1 MKKLFILLAMLNVSS
16 NNISAEEEL
25 LLNLKNNKILPAN
38 EAFKLETSLLQD
50 TFKIKWIIG
59 DEYYLY
65 LDSITVTANKELIK
79 HKILDSKVLD
89 HEDIFFGKTKI
100 LKDKLVISIKNSSL
114 ESLEVSY
121 QGCSEQG
128 FCYPIQKVTIL

>member
-1 MKKLFILLAMLNVSS
+1 MKNLFILVAMLNVSS
-16 NNISAEEEL
+16 INISAEEEL
-25 LLNLKNNKILPAN
+25 LFNLKDNKILPAN
-38 EAFKLETSLLQD
+38 EAFELETIVVQDALQ
-50 TFKIKWIIG
+50 IKWIIKDG
-59 DEYYLY
+59 YYLY
-65 LDSITVTANKELIK
+65 FDSILVKANNQLIK
-79 HKILDSKVLD
+79 YKVLDSKVLD

>member
-1 MKKLFILLAMLNVSS
+1 MKKLFILVAMLNVSS
-16 NNISAEEEL
+16 INISAEEEL

-89 HEDIFFGKTKI
+89 HEDVFFGKTKI

-128 FCYPIQKVTIL
+128 FCYPIQKVTII

>member
-1 MKKLFILLAMLNVSS
+1 MKKLFILVAMLNVSS
-16 NNISAEEEL
+16 INISAEEEL

-100 LKDKLVISIKNSSL
+100 LKDKLVISVKNAPFKVF
-114 ESLEVSY
+114 EVSY

-128 FCYPIQKVTIL
+128 FCYPIQKVKVS

>member
-1 MKKLFILLAMLNVSS
+1 MKNLFILVAMLNVSS
-16 NNISAEEEL
+16 INIIAEEAL
-25 LLNLKNNKILPAN
+25 LFNLKDNKILPAN
-38 EAFKLETSLLQD
+38 EAFKLETSIVPDELQ
-50 TFKIKWIIG
+50 IKWIIKDG
-59 DEYYLY
+59 YYLY
-65 LDSITVTANKELIK
+65 FDSILVKANKEPIK

-128 FCYPIQKVTIL
+128 FCYPIQKVTII